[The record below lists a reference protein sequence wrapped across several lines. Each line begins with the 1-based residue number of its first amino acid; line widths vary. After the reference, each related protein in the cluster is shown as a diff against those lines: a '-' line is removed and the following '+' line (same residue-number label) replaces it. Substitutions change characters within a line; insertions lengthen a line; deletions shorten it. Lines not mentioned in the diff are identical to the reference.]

1 MDFSFSNLSNEDRL
15 FLAVPPSKPAV
26 QSYTVV
32 GGRIVASSQGHFP
45 VNGQQLMMQL
55 DSMTS
60 AMMNMDVSMKEEM
73 EEETDQI
80 KQFAHPTGGNV
91 PAHCSLP
98 HQLQEQQSQKQEH
111 QNFQQNIQKELLPFS
126 HKYINN

>member
-1 MDFSFSNLSNEDRL
+1 MNFSFSNLSNEDRL

-60 AMMNMDVSMKEEM
+60 AMMNMDVSMEEEM
-73 EEETDQI
+73 E
-80 KQFAHPTGGNV
+80 V
-91 PAHCSLP
+91 
-98 HQLQEQQSQKQEH
+98 
-111 QNFQQNIQKELLPFS
+111 
-126 HKYINN
+126 